1 MKQMTLFL
9 GLLMLA
15 ACQTR
20 DYPITSPFYLI
31 PLGSHLVLHQDITIP
46 ANRARALIQNGHILE
61 RRDIDQYYPF
71 CEFEIL
77 TLKDTD
83 QVIKAD
89 TFTIHKLDKR
99 METSS
104 QPIRYASLVSDRF
117 ESRLIAYNT
126 QYYLHS
132 DRQPDVYRLMC
143 LYWTDNSM
151 DNHLTH
157 DQIQQALGKLFSFVI
172 RQ

>member
-1 MKQMTLFL
+1 MKQMTLIL
-9 GLLMLA
+9 VLLLLS

-20 DYPITSPFYLI
+20 DYPITSPYYRI
-31 PLGSHLVLHQDITIP
+31 PLGSQLVLHQDITIP
-46 ANRARALIQNGHILE
+46 ANRARVLIQNGRIQE

-89 TFTIHKLDKR
+89 TFNIHKLDKR

-104 QPIRYASLVSDRF
+104 QPILYASLVSDRL

-126 QYYLHS
+126 QYYLRS

-143 LYWTDNSM
+143 LYWTDNSL

-157 DQIQQALGKLFSFVI
+157 EQIQQTLGKLFSFVI
-172 RQ
+172 R